1 MKIYAPVKDANGIYA
16 SVMFVN
22 GVGETD
28 DPALIDWFR
37 IHGYKIS
44 LNDNEPLKVTI
55 CPEKEVTTETNGTRD
70 FEAMSSGELRDWMRN
85 NGYGGQIKNTKN
97 KDKLLDILR
106 G

>member
-16 SVMFVN
+16 SVMFMN

-28 DPALIDWFR
+28 DPVLIDWFR
-37 IHGYKIS
+37 THGYKIQ
-44 LNDNEPLKVTI
+44 LNDNEPLKVTS
-55 CPEKEVTTETNGTRD
+55 CPEKEVTTETNATPD
-70 FEAMSSGELRDWMRN
+70 FEAMSSGELRDWMRS